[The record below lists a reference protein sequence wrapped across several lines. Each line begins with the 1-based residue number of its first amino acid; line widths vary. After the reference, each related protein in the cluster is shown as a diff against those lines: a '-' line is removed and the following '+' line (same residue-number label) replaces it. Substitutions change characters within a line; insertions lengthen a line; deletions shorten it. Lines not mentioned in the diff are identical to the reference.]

1 MQMNKG
7 MNVAVWKKNK
17 TKQKKPLFTKQAMGQ
32 IWPLGCSL
40 LIFALTVPRIRKYT
54 KDENH

>member
-1 MQMNKG
+1 
-7 MNVAVWKKNK
+7 MNVAVWKQNK